1 MDDPK
6 LLFLAIAN
14 RAYAGDPT
22 VIEMLQVLFKRNQ
35 LDATIELVPENEFLQ
50 VVKLRKPALILAGY
64 RQIDPDEALPL
75 VGEAALKALKADPE
89 TRDIP
94 ILMLEA
100 LPDIDDVARECGVD
114 AYVTLP
120 WGAREIYPAVMELLG
135 REA

>member
-14 RAYAGDPT
+14 RVYAGDPT